1 MLYVFL
7 VEPSVKGSSTHHICG
22 IPPDLGKFHDFTSNQ
37 FEINQLVITLMTF
50 FFRIVTDIVTD
61 QQGRFFFQLSKIGN
75 VLLWRGLRMVYW
87 ICEAFKIAIKP
98 SQTISFW
105 LCQL

>member
-1 MLYVFL
+1 MSIL

-61 QQGRFFFQLSKIGN
+61 QQGRFFFPAIQDRQCFALEGFKDG
-75 VLLWRGLRMVYW
+75 VLDM
-87 ICEAFKIAIKP
+87 
-98 SQTISFW
+98 
-105 LCQL
+105 